1 MSYRIYLE
9 TKDESKFER
18 TETGSWS
25 IAAAAFESF
34 LKRDDLDRKPVSVHL
49 VHLRTT
55 LAVHQFDAPHGA
67 ENNWHGRMDQIAW
80 PAGNGQVGRPVELE
94 GGGRR
99 NVYLDA
105 ASITRAVKLGKGN
118 LSEGIRI
125 ALSRVN

>member
-9 TKDESKFER
+9 TKDGNKFER
-18 TETGSWS
+18 TETGSRS
-25 IAAAAFESF
+25 IAAAAFETF
-34 LKRDDLDRKPVSVHL
+34 LKRDELDRKPVSVHL

-55 LAVHQFDAPHGA
+55 LAVHQFDVPEGA
-67 ENNWHGRMDQIAW
+67 ENNWFGRIDQIAW
-80 PAGNGQVGRPVELE
+80 PAGNGQVGRPAEMK
-94 GGGRR
+94 GGGRH

-125 ALSRVN
+125 ALSRV